1 MRKVFACT
9 ALFLA
14 LLAAC
19 QNSTLTNSAF
29 VGQETDSLFFHTEDE
44 IEQAFSS
51 SFALGN
57 MDSLVRLE
65 KKLQAFD
72 GPLAAYWRGYIAYLQ
87 GIYLFSKNKRDSSSL
102 YIDRGIEVLK
112 NEKQSSESSA
122 LLGMLYNFSV
132 QFSSNVMIPVISH
145 KADSYFQQSLALDS
159 NNLRSYL
166 GMANKDYYTPE
177 KFGGKK
183 NVNGLLQQALTKPDR
198 LDKDARLPSWGRE
211 QAYELLIRH
220 HVESGE
226 VDAAK
231 TYYKEAVAL
240 FPMNY
245 QLIRLSSLFLE

>member
-1 MRKVFACT
+1 MAG
-9 ALFLA
+9 
-14 LLAAC
+14 C
-19 QNSTLTNSAF
+19 QDSTLTNSNF
-29 VGQETDSLFFHTEDE
+29 VRQDTDSLFFHTEYE

-51 SFALGN
+51 SFDLGN
-57 MDSLVRLE
+57 MDTLVRLE
-65 KKLQAFD
+65 KRLQAFD

-87 GIYLFSKNKRDSSSL
+87 GIYLFTKNNRDSSSM
-102 YIDRGIEVLK
+102 YIDKGIEVLK
-112 NEKQSSESSA
+112 SRKLSSESSA

-132 QFSSNVMIPVISH
+132 QFSSNTMIPVISH

-183 NVNGLLQQALTKPDR
+183 NVNHLLQKALTKPDR

-220 HVESGE
+220 NFESGR
-226 VDAAK
+226 VAAAK
-231 TYYKEAVAL
+231 TYYKEAVEL

>member
-1 MRKVFACT
+1 MRKVLACT
-9 ALFLA
+9 AFFLA
-14 LLAAC
+14 LMAGC
-19 QNSTLTNSAF
+19 RDSTLTNSTF
-29 VGQETDSLFFHTEDE
+29 VGQDTDSLFFHTEDE
-44 IEQAFSS
+44 IEQAFAS

-57 MDSLVRLE
+57 MDTLVRLE
-65 KKLQAFD
+65 KRLQAFD

-87 GIYLFSKNKRDSSSL
+87 GIYLFTENKRDSSSL
-102 YIDRGIEVLK
+102 YIEQGIEVLK
-112 NEKQSSESSA
+112 SQELSSESSA

-159 NNLRSYL
+159 NNLRCYL

-183 NVNGLLQQALTKPDR
+183 NVNDLLQKALTKPDR
-198 LDKDARLPSWGRE
+198 LDEDARLPSWGRE

-220 HVESGE
+220 NFESGK
-226 VDAAK
+226 VAAAK
-231 TYYKEAVAL
+231 TYYKEAVEL

-245 QLIRLSSLFLE
+245 QLIRLSSLFLK